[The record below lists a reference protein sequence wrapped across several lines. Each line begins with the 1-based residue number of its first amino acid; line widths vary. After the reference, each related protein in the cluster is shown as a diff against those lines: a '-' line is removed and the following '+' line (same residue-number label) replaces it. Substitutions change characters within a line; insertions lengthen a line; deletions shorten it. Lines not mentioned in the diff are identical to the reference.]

1 LFYIDMPKTCD
12 EGVLRRSRC
21 KKQGGKNQMEISKDY
36 NPQDVEPKWQ
46 RRWENLKIYCFKRD
60 DLKTPTYVIDTPP
73 PYSSGEGG
81 TERGV
86 SHGHGAQLDI
96 LRHRRALQA
105 DARLQR
111 AVSPGILVK
120 VL

>member
-1 LFYIDMPKTCD
+1 
-12 EGVLRRSRC
+12 
-21 KKQGGKNQMEISKDY
+21 MEVSKDY
-36 NPQDVEPKWQ
+36 NPLDAEPKWQ
-46 RRWENLKIYCFKRD
+46 KRWAELGVYRFMRG

-73 PYSSGEGG
+73 PYSSQEGG

-86 SHGHGAQLDI
+86 PHGHGAELDI

-111 AVSPGILVK
+111 DVSPGIPVK
-120 VL
+120 MITFSWA